1 MRRVL
6 TSLLLATLGAMLAV
20 GLMASAA
27 FAQEDTP
34 PVTTPE
40 VGGITVTRT
49 DGVDV
54 GGSSTGRLPFTGSS
68 DDTPSLVLIG
78 LSAIAVGGVIVIGA
92 RRRQAVLQRA

>member
-49 DGVDV
+49 EGTDP
-54 GGSSTGRLPFTGSS
+54 GGTSGRLPFTGSS